1 MYMLHVKDVEAMA
14 TRTVAL
20 DDEAYGLLKAQ
31 KRAQES
37 FSETVKRLARRRKPI
52 TAFAGI
58 WSDLSSKER
67 RELDRV
73 YGEMKEADARR
84 SGRLRSMWE

>member
-1 MYMLHVKDVEAMA
+1 MA

-31 KRAQES
+31 KRGQES
-37 FSETVKRLARRRKPI
+37 FSEAVKRLARPRKPI

-58 WSDLSSKER
+58 WSDLSATQRKK
-67 RELDRV
+67 LDRV
-73 YGEMKEADARR
+73 YSAMKAADTRR
-84 SGRLRSMWE
+84 ADRLRSHRE